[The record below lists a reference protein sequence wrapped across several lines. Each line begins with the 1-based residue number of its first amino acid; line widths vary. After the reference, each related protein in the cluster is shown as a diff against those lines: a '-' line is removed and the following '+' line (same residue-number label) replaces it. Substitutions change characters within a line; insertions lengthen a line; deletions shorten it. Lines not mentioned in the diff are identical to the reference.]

1 MIYWQQT
8 LPMRVHE
15 VGKQNIFYKDK
26 PVFGFDIGRS
36 SVKIMQ
42 IDQTQKTSVVAGYGT
57 ISFDASAVKKGV
69 IVDPEEVIKASHEL
83 IEHQLIGQITT
94 RNVAISLP
102 NAYSF
107 SRILE
112 LPKMDK
118 KDLESAIE
126 LEAGQSIPL
135 PLDDLYYDFEVTR
148 QLPND
153 MQEVQLQACPKV
165 IVDSYVS
172 VFDALGLEVAVV
184 ESNISAVTRMVVH
197 AEAHDVT
204 TLIVDFGSTACDL
217 SIYDGDTIRITS
229 TTDCSGEAITK
240 LIAKKLDI
248 TEQQA
253 HSIKTRYG
261 IEVSKK
267 QAAIL
272 DAVEPELS
280 KLTNEIR
287 KVIRYFNERTS
298 STSAIGQIIVL
309 GGGANLPGLSG
320 YITDKTR
327 LPARLCAPWNH
338 LSFDR
343 LQPPHELETTLYTTA
358 GGLSLITPK
367 AIRV

>member
-1 MIYWQQT
+1 MT
-8 LPMRVHE
+8 
-15 VGKQNIFYKDK
+15 VGKQQLFYRDK

-36 SVKIMQ
+36 SLKLMQ
-42 IDQTQKTSVVAGYGT
+42 IDQTAKSSIVRGYGT
-57 ISFDASAVKKGV
+57 ISFDSKAMHKGV
-69 IVDPEEVIKASHEL
+69 VVDPEIIIKAAHEL
-83 IEHQLIGQITT
+83 INNQMVGTLTSSSIA
-94 RNVAISLP
+94 VSLP

-107 SRILE
+107 NRVLE

-118 KDLESAIE
+118 KDLRSAIE

-148 QLPND
+148 ELSAD
-153 MQEVQLQACPKV
+153 TQEVQLEACPKS
-165 IVDSYVS
+165 IIDSYMGI
-172 VFDALGLEVAVV
+172 FAALGLDVAVI
-184 ESNISAVTRMVVH
+184 ESNIAAVTRMVVH
-197 AEAHDVT
+197 AEAHEVT

-229 TTDCSGEAITK
+229 TIDCSGDAITK
-240 LIAKKLDI
+240 LIASKLNLSD
-248 TEQQA
+248 QQA

-272 DAVEPELS
+272 DAVGPELT

-287 KVIRYFNERTS
+287 KVIRYFTERTNNQS
-298 STSAIGQIIVL
+298 SIGQIIVL

-327 LPARLCAPWNH
+327 IPARLCAPWNH
-338 LSFDR
+338 LSFGK

-358 GGLSLITPK
+358 GGLSLISPK
-367 AIRV
+367 GMRS